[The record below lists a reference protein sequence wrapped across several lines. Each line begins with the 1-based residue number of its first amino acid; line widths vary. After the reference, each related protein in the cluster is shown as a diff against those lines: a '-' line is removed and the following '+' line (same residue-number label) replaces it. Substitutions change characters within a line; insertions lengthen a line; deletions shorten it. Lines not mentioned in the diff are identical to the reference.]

1 MLRIIINTFSI
12 WIIGFTQAWNTKTKL
27 IRAVG
32 IHREE
37 LIDDLRFCG
46 NHQRMII
53 RSLEHNREMIMISI
67 DFRNVLCKVKL
78 SIK

>member
-1 MLRIIINTFSI
+1 MC
-12 WIIGFTQAWNTKTKL
+12 IIGFTQAWNKNTKL
-27 IRAVG
+27 TRVVG

-37 LIDDLRFCG
+37 LIDDKRFCG
-46 NHQRMII
+46 NEQRMII